1 MSEMWSVISIERVQL
16 EYIVTE
22 NAKCIEFVVDLKP
35 LFFTRSHLWFLHI
48 QDHCMFV
55 FACHQAR
62 TLRFMSNLAFEF
74 DFVAFILLVG

>member
-35 LFFTRSHLWFLHI
+35 LFFTRSLVVSSHPGPLYVCICMSPGSNPKILVKTSHL
-48 QDHCMFV
+48 
-55 FACHQAR
+55 
-62 TLRFMSNLAFEF
+62 NL
-74 DFVAFILLVG
+74 IL